1 MKLRQVITENF
12 VLLLVPALLVLFLIL
27 YAFIQS
33 NLYENAVESVQKLSR
48 EAELYT
54 TNYLES
60 EETDSL
66 ADTAVPIA
74 SYLADRFDARVQLFG
89 PNAELLADS
98 ERDQLPLL
106 TGDIDQ
112 ALKGKSSY
120 LFLKETDVPVLFFS
134 SPLYGETDIIGS
146 VRFLVDLRTEAELL
160 RQFTYVFT
168 GVFLVLIVI
177 VVWTARRMAKTLIGP
192 IDDLRSVS
200 HALTKGHYANA
211 LPAYPY
217 EELNRLAADF
227 STLAD
232 AIQHNIGQLEQQRTD
247 QQTFIDHITHELLT
261 PMTAIMG
268 YVELIPKLPPDEA
281 AHCYHYIE
289 VESQRLLRLVSHNL
303 EQAKQQRNERHV
315 TSTMFALDALL
326 EDTLFIMQLR
336 LDGQGIQV
344 KQDVPPIYVL
354 GQPDQTKQV
363 LLNLLENA
371 VKYSDA
377 MSVTFSTVSTDTT
390 LRLIMTDDGIG
401 MDPAVL
407 TEWEDEQHSLTTAS
421 GNGLGLP
428 LCRRLMQEQGGD
440 FALESDVSGTRITLT
455 FRLANQT

>member
-1 MKLRQVITENF
+1 
-12 VLLLVPALLVLFLIL
+12 
-27 YAFIQS
+27 
-33 NLYENAVESVQKLSR
+33 
-48 EAELYT
+48 
-54 TNYLES
+54 
-60 EETDSL
+60 
-66 ADTAVPIA
+66 
-74 SYLADRFDARVQLFG
+74 
-89 PNAELLADS
+89 
-98 ERDQLPLL
+98 LPLL
-106 TGDIDQ
+106 AGDIDQ

-134 SPLYGETDIIGS
+134 SPLYGKTDVIGS

-168 GVFLVLIVI
+168 GVFLILIVI
-177 VVWTARRMAKTLIGP
+177 AVWTARRMAKTLIGP

-200 HALTKGHYANA
+200 HALTKGHYAHA

-232 AIQHNIGQLEQQRTD
+232 AIQHKIGQLEQQRSD
-247 QQTFIDHITHELLT
+247 QQTFIDHITHELRT

-303 EQAKQQRNERHV
+303 EQAQQQRNDRHA

-326 EDTLFIMQLR
+326 ADALFIMQLR

-363 LLNLLENA
+363 LSNLLENA

-377 MSVTFSTVSTDTT
+377 MTVTFSTVSTDTT
-390 LRLIMTDDGIG
+390 HRLIMTDDGIG
-401 MDPAVL
+401 VDPAVL
-407 TEWEDEQHSLTTAS
+407 AEWEKEQHSLTTAS

-440 FALESDVSGTRITLT
+440 FELESDITGTRITLT